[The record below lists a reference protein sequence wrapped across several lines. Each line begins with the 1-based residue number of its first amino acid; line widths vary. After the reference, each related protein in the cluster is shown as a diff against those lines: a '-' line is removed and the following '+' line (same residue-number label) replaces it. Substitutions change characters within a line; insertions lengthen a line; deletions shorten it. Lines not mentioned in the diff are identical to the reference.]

1 MKTTYFPCV
10 RGTMGDWTYYVTV
23 MGVADL
29 VQYVHFAEE
38 VSPNQ
43 GLDTMI
49 QREVSDRAKVI
60 ADYLRTNEQRFFGS
74 LIVAAYDGK
83 PRFRQIKLGDTSL
96 LDQIEDRVGVLQ
108 FDGTEQYYALDGQHR
123 LAAYIIEQKRDP
135 ERYRSDQVSMI
146 VICHDKDKIGLT
158 RARRLFTTV
167 NRYAKK
173 TSPATHTAMSEDNGV
188 AIVTRRLIR
197 EHPLFKKRIK
207 VMVIG
212 SNGKPKIAA
221 GNAMSAADRNYLMAI
236 ESFRKCNQHLLPDD
250 LASEFSHDQQ
260 IPSFD
265 SLESAFTKISSVW
278 DKMIEA
284 VEPWKAL
291 LDPDATV
298 EKLRTPEG
306 GHILVRPIGIT
317 AFVGAV
323 GSAPKTSVQ
332 HLRVVVSKFHDLDS
346 PPWRG
351 VLWNSATKRMANTV
365 SAEKLARRLW
375 RYLLGLDEDK
385 DVLEADWRAHIN
397 PGGEGPRLRLPTPPP
412 RSSK

>member
-1 MKTTYFPCV
+1 
-10 RGTMGDWTYYVTV
+10 MGDWTYYVTV
-23 MGVADL
+23 MGIADL
-29 VQYVHFAEE
+29 VNYVHFAEE

-43 GLDTMI
+43 DLDTMI
-49 QREVSDRAKVI
+49 QREVSDRSKVI
-60 ADYLRTNEQRFFGS
+60 AEYLRSNEQRFFGS
-74 LIVAAYDGK
+74 LIVAAYDGR
-83 PRFRQIKLGDTSL
+83 PRFRQIKLGDASL

-123 LAAYIIEQKRDP
+123 LAAFKIEQERDP
-135 ERYRSDQVSMI
+135 ERYKSDQVSMI
-146 VICHDKDKIGLT
+146 VICHDKDKEGLT

-212 SNGKPKIAA
+212 KNGKPKIAA
-221 GNAMSAADRNYLMAI
+221 GNAMSAADKGYLMAI
-236 ESFRKCNQHLLPDD
+236 ETFRKCNQHLLPSD
-250 LASEFSHDQQ
+250 LASEFSRDQQ

-265 SLESAFTKISSVW
+265 SLESAFTRISALW
-278 DKMIEA
+278 DKIIEA
-284 VEPWKAL
+284 VPPWKAL
-291 LDPDATV
+291 LGPDATV
-298 EKLRTPEG
+298 EKLRTSDG

-323 GSAPKTSVQ
+323 GSAPKTNTA
-332 HLRVVVSKFHDLDS
+332 HIRAVVAKFQELDAA
-346 PPWRG
+346 PWRG
-351 VLWNSATKRMANTV
+351 VLWNSATKRMAVTV

-385 DVLEADWRAHIN
+385 AVLEADWQAHID
-397 PGGEGPRLRLPTPPP
+397 PGGKGPRLRLPPPPP
-412 RSSK
+412 RTAK